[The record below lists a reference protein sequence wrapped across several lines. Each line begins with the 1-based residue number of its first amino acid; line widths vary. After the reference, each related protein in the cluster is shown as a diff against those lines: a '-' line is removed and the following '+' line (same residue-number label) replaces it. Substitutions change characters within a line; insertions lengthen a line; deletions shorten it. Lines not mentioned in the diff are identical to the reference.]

1 MKNLLYISC
10 FTITLAFSGLANA
23 TTQSVSKQ
31 EMKLIVSAIC
41 SIDEDYSN
49 EEVQEAIKEVSFEQI
64 DEDMADSRV
73 NELADVAMT
82 MQMMPGN
89 VEVLCSQPIY

>member
-1 MKNLLYISC
+1 MKNLLYISY

-23 TTQSVSKQ
+23 TTQPVSKQ

-41 SIDEDYSN
+41 SIDRDYSN

-89 VEVLCSQPIY
+89 VEVLCSQAIY